1 MTPQALIERQLIQ
14 DLLVRYCHALD
25 ERDWLGFHAL
35 FTADATLD
43 FRAFGGP
50 CCGVAEMQAYL
61 GGVLASMRGCQHTL
75 STSRVDLAG
84 DEARVRSA
92 AQVMMVSAGPQGQDH
107 VLFAGLWYRDHL
119 VRGPDGWRIRR
130 TRPGIRLDPQAPG
143 TPWTLGRGAHPRIP
157 SCRRKPYPVPHPQ
170 PLPRPGCQPPTA

>member
-119 VRGPDGWRIRR
+119 VRGPNGWRIRER
-130 TRPGIRLDPQAPG
+130 VQEYAWTHNLPAPPGP
-143 TPWTLGRGAHPRIP
+143 
-157 SCRRKPYPVPHPQ
+157 
-170 PLPRPGCQPPTA
+170 